1 MTGKDLFGT
10 LVRWTGLIFMLYSL
24 FAFTV
29 RAMVYGTGHDCNRWC
44 VTDFCRGRCG
54 VVVPKAIRRRHA
66 ATTVKTVVQPR
77 SWGRNGVCRSFF
89 THRGA

>member
-29 RAMVYGTGHDCNRWC
+29 VQWFMALVMIAIGGALLIFAED
-44 VTDFCRGRCG
+44 
-54 VVVPKAIRRRHA
+54 VVEWSYRK
-66 ATTVKTVVQPR
+66 R
-77 SWGRNGVCRSFF
+77 SVES
-89 THRGA
+89 TPPPQ

>member
-29 RAMVYGTGHDCNRWC
+29 VQWFMELVMIAIGGALLIFAEDVVEWSYRKRSVEGT
-44 VTDFCRGRCG
+44 
-54 VVVPKAIRRRHA
+54 
-66 ATTVKTVVQPR
+66 QPPR
-77 SWGRNGVCRSFF
+77 
-89 THRGA
+89 